1 MAQLKQNTTNLAE
14 LIDIANSLPDRES
27 GGTGDTT
34 IEDGLITRNISG
46 SYTNPRVTVL
56 GYDAFRYC
64 SKLTSVHFPIL
75 TEISTRAFSNCSRL
89 QTVDM
94 PLLTS
99 MGDQPFY
106 SCGSLKNVNMPS
118 LRGVGYRAF
127 YGCSSLV
134 EVEFPSLTAITSTQ
148 AFYGCSALEK
158 LILPNSVVVTLANT
172 NAFSGTK
179 IAGGTGYVYV
189 KNDLVESFKAATNWT
204 TYANQI
210 RSIDDLE

>member
-1 MAQLKQNTTNLAE
+1 
-14 LIDIANSLPDRES
+14 
-27 GGTGDTT
+27 
-34 IEDGLITRNISG
+34 
-46 SYTNPRVTVL
+46 
-56 GYDAFRYC
+56 
-64 SKLTSVHFPIL
+64 
-75 TEISTRAFSNCSRL
+75 
-89 QTVDM
+89 
-94 PLLTS
+94 
-99 MGDQPFY
+99 
-106 SCGSLKNVNMPS
+106 MPS